1 MSVSE
6 ILLEDGLSFQAMLQ
20 QDLTS
25 LVETLK
31 QQLLETEKSV
41 LKHNEEL
48 DKRIQQ
54 NTLLWPQGVSRKTAK
69 DPKDK

>member
-6 ILLEDGLSFQAMLQ
+6 ILLEDGLSFRATLQ
-20 QDLTS
+20 QD

-31 QQLLETEKSV
+31 RELLETEKSV

-54 NTLLWPQGVSRKTAK
+54 NALLSPQPGVSRKTAK